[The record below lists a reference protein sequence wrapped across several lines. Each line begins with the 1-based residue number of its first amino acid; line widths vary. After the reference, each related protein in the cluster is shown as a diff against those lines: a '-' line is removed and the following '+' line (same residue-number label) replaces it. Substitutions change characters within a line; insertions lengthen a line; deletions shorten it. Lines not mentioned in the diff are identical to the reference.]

1 MVSSECEPFAK
12 TGGLADVV
20 DALARALGELGHD
33 VDVYLPRYRGLE
45 PPGPARRTELTIRLP
60 GSEGSTGRAADPGN
74 AGSPSTAPA
83 GSAAPVPGTERT
95 DRTTVGLLTARA
107 DGYRLRLVDHPG
119 SFDRAGYYGESG
131 SDYPDNGARFALL
144 GRAALEAIRSE
155 GGGVSVLHGHDWQ
168 AGPAVL
174 LRDLE
179 YGSDPSLGGMAT
191 MVTCH
196 NLAYHGWVPR
206 ERSGPLGLPPDVGK
220 ADGVDLLREEVARA
234 DIVNTVS
241 PTYAQESRTPEF
253 GAGLDDV
260 LRGRGDTYLG
270 ILNGIDP
277 RLWDPET
284 DEALVERFSARDL
297 AGKRASKRDLGA
309 RLGIDLGG
317 PGADGRGGDSDAWG
331 DRGAPLFGLVG
342 RLDPQKGFDL
352 LAGAARAML
361 EDGARMVIL
370 GTGDDRLVDGLR
382 GLAGDW
388 PGRLAILERF
398 DRDEARRIYAGS
410 DLLLM
415 PSRFEPCGQSQM
427 IAMRYGTIPL
437 VRSTG
442 GLADTV
448 TDADDHPDEGDGF
461 VFGPAEPSALAV
473 AARRAIDAYRDGR
486 RWDGLI
492 RRAMGR
498 DFSWTASAPRYLE
511 AYARAVALRAWDQRR
526 RV

>member
-1 MVSSECEPFAK
+1 MKIAMVSSECEPFAK

-45 PPGPARRTELTIRLP
+45 PPRPAERKELTLRIP
-60 GSEGSTGRAADPGN
+60 SSTGDTGRI
-74 AGSPSTAPA
+74 
-83 GSAAPVPGTERT
+83 
-95 DRTTVGLLTARA
+95 TVGLLTARA
-107 DGYRLRLVDHPG
+107 DGYRLRLVEHPA

-144 GRAALEAIRSE
+144 GRAALETIRSE

-179 YGSDPSLGGMAT
+179 YGSDPSLAGMAT

-206 ERSGPLGLPPDVGK
+206 ERSAPLGLPPEVGK
-220 ADGVDLLREEVARA
+220 AEGIDLLREEVARA

-241 PTYAQESRTPEF
+241 PTYAEESRTPEF

-260 LRGRGDTYLG
+260 LRARGDTYLG

-277 RLWDPET
+277 RLWDPGT

-297 AGKRASKRDLGA
+297 TGKRACKQDLGT

-317 PGADGRGGDSDAWG
+317 SRARASAADRDGWD

-361 EDGARMVIL
+361 EDGVRMVIL
-370 GTGDDRLVDGLR
+370 GTGDDRLVQGLR
-382 GLAGDW
+382 GLAGEW

-398 DRDEARRIYAGS
+398 DRDEARRVYGGS

-427 IAMRYGTIPL
+427 IAMRYGTVPL

-448 TDADDHPDEGDGF
+448 IDADDHPDDGDGF
-461 VFGPAEPSALAV
+461 VFGPAEASALV
-473 AARRAIDAYRDGR
+473 IAARRAIDAYRDEA
-486 RWDGLI
+486 RWADLI
-492 RRAMGR
+492 GRAMRR
-498 DFSWTASAPRYLE
+498 DFSWTASAPRYVE
-511 AYARAVALRAWDQRR
+511 AYARAVALRAWGDRPGQA
-526 RV
+526 